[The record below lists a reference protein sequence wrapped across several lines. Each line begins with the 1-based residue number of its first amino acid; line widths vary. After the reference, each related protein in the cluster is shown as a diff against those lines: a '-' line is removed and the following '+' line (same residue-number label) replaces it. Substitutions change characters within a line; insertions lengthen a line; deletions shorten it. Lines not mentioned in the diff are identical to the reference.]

1 MHSEEF
7 HKLYSS
13 PSVVWM
19 VMSKRM
25 RWAGHVTCM
34 GKVRNVYKILDEK
47 PEGNHLEDLGIDGMW
62 TGFFQ
67 LRIGTGDGLL

>member
-1 MHSEEF
+1 MHSEEL

-13 PSVVWM
+13 PSVAWM
-19 VMSKRM
+19 VISKRM

-47 PEGNHLEDLGIDGMW
+47 LEGKRP
-62 TGFFQ
+62 
-67 LRIGTGDGLL
+67 LRRSGHRWDVDWILPAQDRDW